1 MLRRISIA
9 LAGLL
14 AAGFFA
20 ASPAAAHDDVNGDV
34 SGCWFSGGH
43 VQAGSVHVG
52 GFEGTCWHVG

>member
-14 AAGFFA
+14 AVGFLTA
-20 ASPAAAHDDVNGDV
+20 APAAAHSGDV
-34 SGCWFSGGH
+34 SGCWLSGGH
-43 VQAGSVHVG
+43 VQAGDVHVA

>member
-14 AAGFFA
+14 AVGFLTA
-20 ASPAAAHDDVNGDV
+20 APAAAHGGNGDV
-34 SGCWFSGGH
+34 KGCWLSGGF
-43 VQAGSVHVG
+43 VQAGDVHVA

>member
-14 AAGFFA
+14 AVGFLT
-20 ASPAAAHDDVNGDV
+20 ASPAAADSGDV
-34 SGCWFSGGH
+34 KGCWVSGGH
-43 VQAGSVHVG
+43 VSAGDVHVA